1 MPPALLRARTTNLVC
16 LRIKMIA
23 ALSFAAVSF
32 APASNAPG
40 AVARP
45 AVHTSSPVVMSA
57 DDATSRRQL
66 FARAGAALAGAAMAS
81 SASAKAGQFGK
92 IGVFGMED
100 LSSPYQP
107 GGPKSGKDATYG
119 YAKSDGPMLADG
131 YENDVAR
138 EKTSFLESA
147 RRIKT
152 LKPKIESKTWWF
164 VRDELRIQAY
174 TMRGSMLAMNKVN
187 AEKKAVDKAYKKYW
201 SEIESFDLA
210 CKKKEQALAFKEYD
224 DVLAALDAY
233 TKLV

>member
-66 FARAGAALAGAAMAS
+66 FARAGAAMAS

-92 IGVFGMED
+92 IGIFGMED
-100 LSSPYQP
+100 ISSPYQP
-107 GGPKSGKDATYG
+107 GGPKAGKDATYG
-119 YAKSDGPMLADG
+119 YAKTDGPMLADG
-131 YENDVAR
+131 YENDVTR
-138 EKTSFLESA
+138 EKASFLESA

-152 LKPKIESKTWWF
+152 LGPKVESKTWWF

-174 TMRGSMLAMNKVN
+174 TMRSSMLAMNKVN
-187 AEKKAVDKAYKKYW
+187 SDKAATEKAYKKFW
-201 SEIESFDLA
+201 NEVESFDLA
-210 CKKKEQALAFKEYD
+210 CKKNELALAQKEYS
-224 DVLAALDAY
+224 DVLSALDAY
-233 TKLV
+233 SKLV